1 MRDVPCVNS
10 ISTKHF
16 SASITERETAMGIT
30 HIPQQVASTV
40 QDAAGS
46 LKYQG
51 NRLLDQARDKNWV
64 RTVAA
69 GSLVTGAIL
78 LASGKRKAGLA
89 IAAAGTIFALV
100 EDPEGVKKVW
110 NSIPDYLDSGHNMLS
125 RFETFVGEL
134 TDQGEKLRSVVE
146 KVVRQ

>member
-1 MRDVPCVNS
+1 
-10 ISTKHF
+10 
-16 SASITERETAMGIT
+16 MGIT

-40 QDAAGS
+40 IPQQVASTVQDAADT

-51 NRLLDQARDKNWV
+51 NRLIDQDWNKNWV

-69 GSLVTGAIL
+69 GTLVTGAVL
-78 LASGKRKAGLA
+78 LASGRRKAGLA
-89 IAAAGTIFALV
+89 IAAAGTVFALV

-110 NSIPDYLDSGHNMLS
+110 NNIPDYLDNGHSMLS
-125 RFETFVGEL
+125 RFEKFIGEL
-134 TDQGEKLRSVVE
+134 TSQGEKLRSVVE

>member
-1 MRDVPCVNS
+1 
-10 ISTKHF
+10 
-16 SASITERETAMGIT
+16 MGIT

-40 QDAAGS
+40 QDAADT
-46 LKYQG
+46 LKLQG
-51 NRLLDQARDKNWV
+51 NRLVDQDLNKNWV

-69 GSLVTGAIL
+69 GTLVTGAVL

-89 IAAAGTIFALV
+89 IAAAGTVFALV

-110 NSIPDYLDSGHNMLS
+110 NNIPDYLDNGHNLLS
-125 RFETFVGEL
+125 RFEKFIGEL
-134 TDQGEKLRSVVE
+134 SSQGEKLRSVVE

>member
-1 MRDVPCVNS
+1 
-10 ISTKHF
+10 
-16 SASITERETAMGIT
+16 MGIT

-40 QDAAGS
+40 QDAAEN

-51 NRLLDQARDKNWV
+51 NRILENGFDKSWV

-78 LASGKRKAGLA
+78 LATGKRKAGLA
-89 IAAAGTIFALV
+89 VAAAGTIFALV

-110 NSIPDYLDSGHNMLS
+110 NNIPDYLDSGHSLLS
-125 RFETFVGEL
+125 RFEKFVGEL
-134 TDQGEKLRSVVE
+134 TAQGDKLRSVIE
-146 KVVRQ
+146 KAVRQA

>member
-1 MRDVPCVNS
+1 
-10 ISTKHF
+10 
-16 SASITERETAMGIT
+16 MGIT

-40 QDAAGS
+40 QDAAEN

-51 NRLLDQARDKNWV
+51 NRILEDGFDKNWV

-78 LASGKRKAGLA
+78 LATGKRKAGLA
-89 IAAAGTIFALV
+89 VAAAGTIFALV

-110 NSIPDYLDSGHNMLS
+110 NNIPDYLDNGHSLLS
-125 RFETFVGEL
+125 RFEKFIGEV
-134 TDQGEKLRSVVE
+134 TAQGDKLRAVVE
-146 KVVRQ
+146 KVVRP

>member
-1 MRDVPCVNS
+1 
-10 ISTKHF
+10 
-16 SASITERETAMGIT
+16 MGIT

-40 QDAAGS
+40 QDAAEN

-51 NRLLDQARDKNWV
+51 NRILENGFDKSWV

-78 LASGKRKAGLA
+78 LATGKRKAGLLV
-89 IAAAGTIFALV
+89 AAAGTIFALV

-110 NSIPDYLDSGHNMLS
+110 NNIPDYLDNGHTLLG
-125 RFETFVGEL
+125 RFEKFVGEL
-134 TDQGEKLRSVVE
+134 TVQGEKLRTVFE
-146 KVVRQ
+146 KAVRS

>member
-1 MRDVPCVNS
+1 
-10 ISTKHF
+10 
-16 SASITERETAMGIT
+16 MGIT

-40 QDAAGS
+40 QDAAEN

-51 NRLLDQARDKNWV
+51 NRILENGFDKSWV

-78 LASGKRKAGLA
+78 LATGKRKAGLA
-89 IAAAGTIFALV
+89 VAAAGTIFALV

-110 NSIPDYLDSGHNMLS
+110 NNIPDYLDSGHTLLG
-125 RFETFVGEL
+125 RFEKFVGEL
-134 TDQGEKLRSVVE
+134 TVQGEKLRTVFE
-146 KVVRQ
+146 KAVRS

>member
-1 MRDVPCVNS
+1 
-10 ISTKHF
+10 
-16 SASITERETAMGIT
+16 MGIT

-40 QDAAGS
+40 QDAAEN

-51 NRLLDQARDKNWV
+51 TRLLENGVDKNWV

-78 LASGKRKAGLA
+78 LATGKRKAGLVV
-89 IAAAGTIFALV
+89 AAAGTIFALV

-110 NSIPDYLDSGHNMLS
+110 NNIPDYLDSGHTLLG
-125 RFETFVGEL
+125 RFEKFVGEL
-134 TDQGEKLRSVVE
+134 TIQGEKLRTVFE
-146 KVVRQ
+146 KAVRS

>member
-1 MRDVPCVNS
+1 
-10 ISTKHF
+10 
-16 SASITERETAMGIT
+16 MGIT
-30 HIPQQVASTV
+30 HIPQQVTSTV
-40 QDAAGS
+40 QDAAEN

-51 NRLLDQARDKNWV
+51 NRILENGFDKNWV

-89 IAAAGTIFALV
+89 VAAAGTIFALV

-110 NSIPDYLDSGHNMLS
+110 NNIPDYLDSGHTLLG
-125 RFETFVGEL
+125 RFEKFVGEL
-134 TDQGEKLRSVVE
+134 TVQGEKLRTVFE
-146 KVVRQ
+146 KAVRS

>member
-1 MRDVPCVNS
+1 
-10 ISTKHF
+10 
-16 SASITERETAMGIT
+16 MGIT
-30 HIPQQVASTV
+30 HIPQQVATTV
-40 QDAAGS
+40 QDAADT

-51 NRLLDQARDKNWV
+51 NRLVDQDWNKNWV

-69 GSLVTGAIL
+69 GTLVTGAIL

-89 IAAAGTIFALV
+89 IAAAGTVFALV

-110 NSIPDYLDSGHNMLS
+110 NNIPDYLDNGHSMLS
-125 RFETFVGEL
+125 RFEKFIGEL
-134 TDQGEKLRSVVE
+134 TSQGEKLRSVVE

>member
-1 MRDVPCVNS
+1 
-10 ISTKHF
+10 
-16 SASITERETAMGIT
+16 MGIT

-40 QDAAGS
+40 QDATDR
-46 LKYQG
+46 LKQQG
-51 NRLLDQARDKNWV
+51 NRLLDQGWDKNWV

-89 IAAAGTIFALV
+89 IAAAGTVFALV

-110 NSIPDYLDSGHNMLS
+110 NNIPDYLDSGHGLLT
-125 RFETFVGEL
+125 RFEKFVSEL
-134 TDQGEKLRSVVE
+134 TAQGDKLRSVVE
-146 KVVRQ
+146 KAVRQ

>member
-1 MRDVPCVNS
+1 
-10 ISTKHF
+10 
-16 SASITERETAMGIT
+16 MGIT

-40 QDAAGS
+40 QDAADT

-51 NRLLDQARDKNWV
+51 NRLADQDWNKNWV

-69 GSLVTGAIL
+69 GTLVTGAIL

-89 IAAAGTIFALV
+89 IAAAGTVFALV

-110 NSIPDYLDSGHNMLS
+110 NNIPDYLDNGHNLLS
-125 RFETFVGEL
+125 RFEKFIGEL
-134 TDQGEKLRSVVE
+134 SSQGEKLRSVVE

>member
-1 MRDVPCVNS
+1 
-10 ISTKHF
+10 
-16 SASITERETAMGIT
+16 MGIT

-40 QDAAGS
+40 QDAAEN

-51 NRLLDQARDKNWV
+51 TRLLENGVDKNWV

-78 LASGKRKAGLA
+78 LATGKRKAGLA
-89 IAAAGTIFALV
+89 VAAAGTIFALV

-110 NSIPDYLDSGHNMLS
+110 NNIPDYLDSGHSLLG
-125 RFETFVGEL
+125 RFEKFVGEL
-134 TDQGEKLRSVVE
+134 TVQGEKLRTVFE
-146 KVVRQ
+146 KAVRS

>member
-1 MRDVPCVNS
+1 
-10 ISTKHF
+10 
-16 SASITERETAMGIT
+16 MGIT

-40 QDAAGS
+40 QDAADT

-51 NRLLDQARDKNWV
+51 NRLVDQDWNKNWV

-69 GSLVTGAIL
+69 GTLVTGAVL

-89 IAAAGTIFALV
+89 IAVAGTVFALV

-110 NSIPDYLDSGHNMLS
+110 NNIPDYLDNGHNLLS
-125 RFETFVGEL
+125 RFEKFIGEL
-134 TDQGEKLRSVVE
+134 SSQGEKLRSVVE

>member
-1 MRDVPCVNS
+1 
-10 ISTKHF
+10 
-16 SASITERETAMGIT
+16 MGIT

-40 QDAAGS
+40 QDAAEG

-51 NRLLDQARDKNWV
+51 NRILDQDWDKNWV

-78 LASGKRKAGLA
+78 LATGKRKAGLA
-89 IAAAGTIFALV
+89 VAAAGTIFALI

-110 NSIPDYLDSGHNMLS
+110 NNIPDYLDNGHSMLS
-125 RFETFVGEL
+125 RFEKFIGEL
-134 TDQGEKLRSVVE
+134 TAQGDKLRAEVE
-146 KVVRQ
+146 KVVHPWSLTDSQPF